1 MATFLTPKRI
11 LLLALVIV
19 IATLAIAL
27 FDRQAGVESLA
38 PFDTSE
44 IREIEQIIADN
55 SPAFGRQAKSEVVL
69 DARSLN
75 LIANFALQQVQTL
88 AGSAIHFSINHDE
101 ADAQLAIPQSLGPF
115 KFWLNVRAHFRQRDG
130 RAQLQS
136 LHFGHVPIPGAVQ
149 RSVEKIAGYRLQ
161 TASEASQELASLRRN
176 VNDYQLRNDY
186 LHLQVQWEPETLE
199 QIRTYSQQ
207 ILVPVEDQERIVEY
221 VQQIRQVTASLENQR
236 RVSLVTLLP
245 DLFAFAAQRSV
256 DDAAQENRAL
266 LQAMSLYVTDTP
278 LSQALSSSLAMEMPS
293 LPAVKTSL
301 YRREDL
307 SQHFINSAAM
317 AASANPDVA
326 EVLANTKEV
335 YDARLRSGFSFSDV
349 TANLAGVRLG
359 EIAVHDQQ
367 SAMWLQAF
375 MQSLTEESQLLPRPR
390 TDADGLSES
399 DFAASFTDRNSSVYQ
414 ERLLEIETMIEAL
427 PLYRD
432 APTQE

>member
-1 MATFLTPKRI
+1 MATYLTPKRI
-11 LLLALVIV
+11 LLLTPIIAITALVIV
-19 IATLAIAL
+19 L
-27 FDRQAGVESLA
+27 FDNQPEVESLA
-38 PFDTSE
+38 PFDTTE

-75 LIANFALQQVQTL
+75 LIANFALQQVQAL
-88 AGSAIHFSINHDE
+88 SGSAIHFSIRNDV
-101 ADAQLAIPQSLGPF
+101 ADAQLAIPQSLGPIEYY
-115 KFWLNVRAHFRQRDG
+115 LNVRAHFIQQDG

-136 LHFGHVPIPGAVQ
+136 LHFGQVPVPGFVQ
-149 RSVEKIAGYRLQ
+149 RSVEKLAGYRLRA
-161 TASEASQELASLRRN
+161 ASEASQELASLRQN
-176 VNDYQLRNDY
+176 VNDYQLRDDH

-207 ILVPVEDQERIVEY
+207 MLVPEEDQGRIIEY
-221 VQQIRQVTASLENQR
+221 VEQIRQVTESVENQR
-236 RVSLVTLLP
+236 RVSLITLLP
-245 DLFAFAAQRSV
+245 DLFAFAAQRSL
-256 DDAAQENRAL
+256 DDAVQENRAL

-278 LSQALSSSLAMEMPS
+278 LSQALSSSLAMDMPS
-293 LPAVKTSL
+293 LPTVRTSL

-359 EIAVHDQQ
+359 EIAVHNQQ

-399 DFAASFTDRNSSVYQ
+399 DFAESFTDRNSPVYQ

-432 APTQE
+432 APTRE